1 MSLVD
6 LRMHRLPDRYTLSLW
21 AVTAIALFSG
31 LSNPLVTGQIEGAV
45 FSSAVVVVLLWLL
58 AEWPGRPLGFGDVK
72 LGGVIGLQLG
82 FYGLDAALLAL
93 ALSVL
98 IGGVCA
104 VWMVITKR
112 MSASGHLAF
121 GPFMAMGTLVTLAL
135 VAGE

>member
-21 AVTAIALFSG
+21 AITAIALFSV
-31 LSNPLVTGQIEGAV
+31 LSNPSVTGQIEDAV

-72 LGGVIGLQLG
+72 LGAVIGLQLG
-82 FYGLDAALLAL
+82 FYGLHAALLAL

-112 MSASGHLAF
+112 MSASDHLAF